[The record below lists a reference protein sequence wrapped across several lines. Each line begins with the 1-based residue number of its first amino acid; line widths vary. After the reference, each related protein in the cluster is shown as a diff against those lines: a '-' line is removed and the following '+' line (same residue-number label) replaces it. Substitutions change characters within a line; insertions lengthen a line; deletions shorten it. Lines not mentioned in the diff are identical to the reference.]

1 MLPHN
6 LTLGLEHLRQPRLLK
21 PICENMLGTSGLPQA
36 SLLQGIDGLFCEDA
50 VSQVLAWEMPPNL
63 PFGTNPDDRWK
74 TVSSLQKA
82 IRFGDVHSAMVAA
95 HAAYGMDPRHLLR
108 RLVVCALEDVCLGNL
123 YAVGTALA
131 LAGDKASRDLAGD
144 QKTMV
149 WLAAQ
154 LASGWKDRTACNLCT
169 IVCHDLSLQ
178 EAISSWANLPDE
190 DLSEKATEME
200 RPVGERML
208 AAWLLAGTKR
218 YGGRNLP
225 AYNGRPR
232 WALMRLMVQSG
243 MPLLFYWLADRAAM
257 RGGGAMFVAL
267 LPIWQALRD
276 SDEETLVLRTNKIPD
291 RPLIGGLLAQ
301 AYDMYTREGQKA
313 LRKFGWIPEIAR
325 VLGDIPIPENRIPA
339 LFHAVFILE
348 GSILNLRVS
357 LPEIDR
363 IHFESV
369 RVEIGGFGLPR
380 VADQQNLFRLI
391 SEHLGELHQARV
403 RAVQQPPSE
412 TDFQAHTAAKVAQP
426 SITPVQGELAV
437 HEAYKPTNASS
448 LRQIPDVDL
457 TDSIGWPKPA

>member
-21 PICENMLGTSGLPQA
+21 PICENMLGTNGLPQP

-50 VSQVLAWEMPPNL
+50 VSQILAWEMPPNL
-63 PFGTNPDDRWK
+63 PIGTNPDDRWK

-82 IRFGDVHSAMVAA
+82 IRFGDVHSARIAA

-123 YAVGTALA
+123 YAVSAALA

-149 WLAAQ
+149 WVAAQ
-154 LASGWKDRTACNLCT
+154 LASGWKDRTASNLCT
-169 IVCHDLSLQ
+169 IVGHDLSLQ
-178 EAISSWANLPDE
+178 ETISSWANLPDD
-190 DLSEKATEME
+190 DLAVKATEIQ
-200 RPVGERML
+200 RPVGEQML

-218 YGGRNLP
+218 FRGRNLP
-225 AYNGRPR
+225 DYNDRPR

-243 MPLLFYWLADRAAM
+243 MPLLLYWLADRAAV
-257 RGGGAMFVAL
+257 RGGGGMFVSF

-276 SDEETLVLRTNKIPD
+276 ADEEALELRTNEIPD

-313 LRKFGWIPEIAR
+313 LRQFAWVPDIAR
-325 VLGDIPIPENRIPA
+325 VLGDIPRPENRIPA

-348 GSILNLRVS
+348 GSILNPRVS

-363 IHFESV
+363 IHFGSI
-369 RVEIGGFGLPR
+369 RVEIGGFGLPM

-391 SEHLGELHQARV
+391 SEHLGALHLARV
-403 RAVQQPPSE
+403 RAVQQSPSGI
-412 TDFQAHTAAKVAQP
+412 DFPALTAAKAVQP
-426 SITPVQGELAV
+426 STTPVQGELAAL
-437 HEAYKPTNASS
+437 EAYKPPNTSS
-448 LRQIPDVDL
+448 LRLIPDFDL
-457 TDSIGWPKPA
+457 TGPIGWPEPA